1 MVRNIILIIFAIAAA
16 FPVKA
21 KYISVGH
28 SIDGIIYGI
37 TFDEDTW
44 HWNDA
49 YAEVRE
55 ISGNPSVVTIPET
68 IVYSIT
74 GDGNHKIFPKVNA
87 IGKDVFRTEEWP
99 DVDRQIKTI
108 VIQGSPDVSDGA
120 FMNLPKLELIDFGN
134 CTTIGGCVNCP
145 SLKSV
150 KCSAN
155 VTTIGRN
162 AFKGCTALEFMP
174 ALWSLKYIEGNAFN
188 GCTSLKRIEGS
199 TWNVARVDTAAFKD
213 CLRLETLPE
222 SKRETIIRKLAFEN
236 CENLRSL
243 AVTPVAIGD
252 SAFIGCKSL
261 VSVGSSI
268 HPALS
273 SIWQITGLEIGAHAF
288 YNAVSLKEVSTY
300 DTHYKLGDS
309 AFEGCVSLEGFN
321 KPISQCGKSIFKNCI
336 NLKEAYLDE
345 STCLN
350 DSIFYNCKSL
360 TRFEFKSYSGNNI
373 PPYAFSESG
382 IRTIDIPQQ
391 VRSIEYGAF
400 ENCNDLESVNIH
412 SLCNLWW
419 KSFFN
424 CPSLRE
430 FKIDSSIPSAV
441 PYSFGGTTDIRNC
454 HLSVPEGLIPQY
466 LDDEIWRQ
474 FKMDYI
480 MADSVRIKVADSF
493 TYNDTIYVLGSKAD
507 LIAECVPDKALTPID
522 WDFSQM
528 MDSKKFYVSNPYTD
542 VTHRSVMYD
551 YSGLSEP
558 YTVTISSPF
567 NSWPEVH
574 ATLRFGARLTQ
585 NIKFPEQYKN
595 LVLPIGCSLKLE
607 AQRDGTIQDIEFS
620 SSDPGVATYV
630 DGIVTGHNI
639 GKATIYCRTLDGT
652 DLVDSCQVTVGNYIK
667 NIEVDESLELWAGEQ
682 YQLRPALYPSTADN
696 LNLIYSSGSE
706 HIATVDSNGLITAH
720 SPGSTFITIKAT
732 DDFGA
737 EKRCEVN
744 VPKPISDIK
753 IIDKDTL
760 IVCNTIGYNAIVNV
774 YPNDATHGDELEFI
788 STNPD
793 VLVVSDSRYENI
805 CGYNSHSCSYEGI
818 APGNAT
824 IIVRSKDKS
833 GISTNFD
840 VTVKEAGFT
849 FIKSLSFYE
858 EDHVVPVGKKYQLL
872 PIFTPSNA
880 TDKSLEWLSSDT
892 SIASVN
898 DMGLITG
905 ISKGDALITAVTKD
919 GTNLSAYLTVHIQ
932 EVMIDYIQVS
942 PPSLELIC
950 GSQQQLEYQ
959 ISPYNATNTT
969 LLWTTDNPGIA
980 RVNEEGVVTAVGIG
994 HTWVRATS
1002 TDGSGV
1008 SGSAYITVPE
1018 ISVESVVFDLNHV
1031 DGKEGEQIQI
1041 NATVLPEDAT
1051 NKALAWASS
1060 DKSVATV
1067 DETGLISLLKKG
1079 TAVITASA
1087 TDGSNVS
1094 AECAVVVTDDS
1105 GIDDILT
1112 DKNTYVR
1119 VFNLQGVPVYEGIY
1133 SVAKLVPDYY
1143 IVVCD
1148 GKSTKVKVK

>member
-21 KYISVGH
+21 KYICVAH
-28 SIDGIIYGI
+28 SIDGIRYGI

-49 YAEVRE
+49 YAEVKE

-74 GDGNHKIFPKVNA
+74 GDGNNKIFPKVNA

-162 AFKGCTALEFMP
+162 AF
-174 ALWSLKYIEGNAFN
+174 N

-199 TWNVARVDTAAFKD
+199 TWNVAWVDTAAFKD

-222 SKRETIIRKLAFEN
+222 SKRETIISKLAFEN

-268 HPALS
+268 HPTLS

-345 STCLN
+345 YTCLN

-391 VRSIEYGAF
+391 VRYIESGAF

-412 SLCNLWW
+412 SQCNLEW

-430 FKIDSSIPSAV
+430 FKIDSSKPSAN

-466 LDDEIWRQ
+466 LDHEIWRQ

-522 WDFSQM
+522 WDLSQM
-528 MDSKKFYVSNPYTD
+528 KDSKKFYVSYPYTD
-542 VTHRSVMYD
+542 VTHRSVKYD

-620 SSDPGVATYV
+620 SSNPGVATYV

-805 CGYNSHSCSYEGI
+805 CGYNCHSCSYKGI

-858 EDHVVPVGKKYQLL
+858 EDHVVPVGKKYQPL

-919 GTNLSAYLTVHIQ
+919 GSNLSATCVVH
-932 EVMIDYIQVS
+932 VMPIM
-942 PPSLELIC
+942 
-950 GSQQQLEYQ
+950 
-959 ISPYNATNTT
+959 ISSITLNA
-969 LLWTTDNPGIA
+969 
-980 RVNEEGVVTAVGIG
+980 
-994 HTWVRATS
+994 S
-1002 TDGSGV
+1002 
-1008 SGSAYITVPE
+1008 
-1018 ISVESVVFDLNHV
+1018 SVEGS
-1031 DGKEGEQIQI
+1031 EGDKIQI
-1041 NATVLPEDAT
+1041 TATAFPEDAT
-1051 NKALAWASS
+1051 NKVLMWSSS
-1060 DKSVATV
+1060 DESVATV
-1067 DETGLISLLKKG
+1067 DDTGLISLEKKG

-1087 TDGSNVS
+1087 TDDSGVS
-1094 AECAVVVTDDS
+1094 AECAVVVSELD
-1105 GIDDILT
+1105 GIVDIIV
-1112 DKNTYVR
+1112 DKSVYVKI
-1119 VFNLQGVPVYEGIY
+1119 FNLKGVLIYEGIY
-1133 SVAKLVPDYY
+1133 SEANLVPDYY

-1148 GKSTKVKVK
+1148 GKNIKVKVQ

>member
-21 KYISVGH
+21 KYICVVH
-28 SIDGIIYGI
+28 SIDGIRYGI

-49 YAEVRE
+49 YAEVKE

-74 GDGNHKIFPKVNA
+74 GDGNNKIFPKVNA

-162 AFKGCTALEFMP
+162 AF
-174 ALWSLKYIEGNAFN
+174 N

-199 TWNVARVDTAAFKD
+199 TWNVAWVDTAAFKD

-222 SKRETIIRKLAFEN
+222 SKRETIISKLAFEN

-268 HPALS
+268 HPTLS

-345 STCLN
+345 YTCLN

-391 VRSIEYGAF
+391 VRYIESGAF

-412 SLCNLWW
+412 SQCNLEW

-430 FKIDSSIPSAV
+430 FKIDSSKPSAN

-466 LDDEIWRQ
+466 LDHEIWRQ

-522 WDFSQM
+522 WDLSQM
-528 MDSKKFYVSNPYTD
+528 KDSKKFYVSYPYTD
-542 VTHRSVMYD
+542 VTHRSVKYD

-620 SSDPGVATYV
+620 SSNPGVATYV

-696 LNLIYSSGSE
+696 LNLI
-706 HIATVDSNGLITAH
+706 
-720 SPGSTFITIKAT
+720 
-732 DDFGA
+732 
-737 EKRCEVN
+737 
-744 VPKPISDIK
+744 
-753 IIDKDTL
+753 
-760 IVCNTIGYNAIVNV
+760 
-774 YPNDATHGDELEFI
+774 
-788 STNPD
+788 
-793 VLVVSDSRYENI
+793 
-805 CGYNSHSCSYEGI
+805 
-818 APGNAT
+818 
-824 IIVRSKDKS
+824 
-833 GISTNFD
+833 
-840 VTVKEAGFT
+840 
-849 FIKSLSFYE
+849 
-858 EDHVVPVGKKYQLL
+858 
-872 PIFTPSNA
+872 
-880 TDKSLEWLSSDT
+880 
-892 SIASVN
+892 
-898 DMGLITG
+898 
-905 ISKGDALITAVTKD
+905 
-919 GTNLSAYLTVHIQ
+919 
-932 EVMIDYIQVS
+932 
-942 PPSLELIC
+942 
-950 GSQQQLEYQ
+950 
-959 ISPYNATNTT
+959 
-969 LLWTTDNPGIA
+969 
-980 RVNEEGVVTAVGIG
+980 
-994 HTWVRATS
+994 
-1002 TDGSGV
+1002 
-1008 SGSAYITVPE
+1008 
-1018 ISVESVVFDLNHV
+1018 
-1031 DGKEGEQIQI
+1031 
-1041 NATVLPEDAT
+1041 
-1051 NKALAWASS
+1051 
-1060 DKSVATV
+1060 
-1067 DETGLISLLKKG
+1067 
-1079 TAVITASA
+1079 
-1087 TDGSNVS
+1087 
-1094 AECAVVVTDDS
+1094 
-1105 GIDDILT
+1105 
-1112 DKNTYVR
+1112 
-1119 VFNLQGVPVYEGIY
+1119 
-1133 SVAKLVPDYY
+1133 
-1143 IVVCD
+1143 
-1148 GKSTKVKVK
+1148 